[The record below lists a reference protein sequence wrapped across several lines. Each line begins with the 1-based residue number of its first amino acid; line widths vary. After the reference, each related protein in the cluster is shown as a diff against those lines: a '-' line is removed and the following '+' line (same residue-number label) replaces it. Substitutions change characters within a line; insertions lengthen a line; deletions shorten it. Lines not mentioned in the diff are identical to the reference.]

1 MDLKVLCG
9 FEFPY
14 MYFNRDRL
22 LAIERAEKERQDL
35 EKKRERDAQLKK
47 EMDKIKEQVLT
58 CLFSLLLF

>member
-1 MDLKVLCG
+1 
-9 FEFPY
+9 

-58 CLFSLLLF
+58 CLFSLLLFSYTKLNNI